1 MMFGSHP
8 FSVENEELAF
18 TPCPA
23 VPSYLIRENGE
34 VSATL
39 LGNIKVTYCFAEK
52 ADFIP
57 GNYQIKNMT
66 FTYANGSDI
75 YVEKDHVAG
84 KIAEDIRSGKVVEI
98 YMEAEKIP
106 DTEK

>member
-1 MMFGSHP
+1 
-8 FSVENEELAF
+8 
-18 TPCPA
+18 
-23 VPSYLIRENGE
+23 
-34 VSATL
+34 
-39 LGNIKVTYCFAEK
+39 
-52 ADFIP
+52 
-57 GNYQIKNMT
+57 MT

>member
-1 MMFGSHP
+1 
-8 FSVENEELAF
+8 
-18 TPCPA
+18 
-23 VPSYLIRENGE
+23 
-34 VSATL
+34 
-39 LGNIKVTYCFAEK
+39 
-52 ADFIP
+52 
-57 GNYQIKNMT
+57 MT

-106 DTEK
+106 DTENDTFEKRLTYYYIGQFSRYIKKVQSVLERHVTQTASK